1 MSTIKGYGAGFGVEC
16 VNQSNVLGVTESVD
30 ATRVTAVTVV
40 RNGTPWVPFFVPAIF
55 VPSVVP

>member
-1 MSTIKGYGAGFGVEC
+1 MAPVLGLNVLYWN
-16 VNQSNVLGVTESVD
+16 NQSHVLVVTESVD